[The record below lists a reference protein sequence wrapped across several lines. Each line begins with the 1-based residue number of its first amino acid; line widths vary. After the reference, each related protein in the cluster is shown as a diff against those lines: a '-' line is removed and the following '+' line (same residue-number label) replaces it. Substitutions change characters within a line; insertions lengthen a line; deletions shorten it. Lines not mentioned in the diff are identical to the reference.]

1 VHVRAGHGARLPIDL
16 TMETEGYRIGPK
28 AFAVGVMRKILDQ
41 PSVGASEYSGCKPPR
56 IGFARTSAS
65 DAKR

>member
-1 VHVRAGHGARLPIDL
+1 MVKPVMSMFSNDL
-16 TMETEGYRIGPK
+16 IMPPYGCDAQI
-28 AFAVGVMRKILDQ
+28 FDQ
-41 PSVGASEYSGCKPPR
+41 PSVGASEYSWCKPPR